1 MAAGVST
8 TTSSNCTNGG
18 NTQNRGDYSCWEVKT
33 QKVNFKNRLALVLS
47 MDLHAR
53 FSFFGFFFFLLSGVP
68 VRPGKSVKSMI
79 SPWTYIIYICRSMVP
94 ATSSVPPRRL
104 TLVAV
109 SVFFSVCVC
118 VWERERGRERE
129 CVRACVRV
137 CVCRVRACICEPV
150 WPSGKALGW

>member
-53 FSFFGFFFFLLSGVP
+53 FSFFGFFFFPSERCTRAP
-68 VRPGKSVKSMI
+68 REI
-79 SPWTYIIYICRSMVP
+79 SKVHDLAMDLYNIHM
-94 ATSSVPPRRL
+94 
-104 TLVAV
+104 
-109 SVFFSVCVC
+109 
-118 VWERERGRERE
+118 
-129 CVRACVRV
+129 
-137 CVCRVRACICEPV
+137 
-150 WPSGKALGW
+150 